1 MREETPITA
10 FVCKIREKAPNTHE
24 YKEENGYN
32 RTYVANSLD
41 DAVVWLSEKSEGA
54 DSRFFD
60 YIIEEVEVVQ

>member
-1 MREETPITA
+1 MTEKPITA

-24 YKEENGYN
+24 HKADTGYN

-41 DAVVWLSEKSEGA
+41 DAVAWLGEQSEGA

-60 YIIEEVEVVQ
+60 YIVEEVEVVQ